1 MRSIEP
7 LDSSSGELVSHSVK
21 ANFRALGKRF
31 GSDTPGVAAA
41 ITAADPAELASGL
54 QSAGVAQLQVD
65 GQMIT
70 IGPDDVVVTQTPV
83 AGWAVATEGGET
95 VALEVTITPE
105 LRREGLA
112 REFIRLVQD
121 GRKSDSLN
129 VTDRIAVRWRTADAD
144 LAQALTEHQAMISAE
159 VLAVDFRAL
168 PPVGTDDTGSGD
180 LATEGPDSRQ
190 HDSPDLGLTFWIRPA
205 AK

>member
-1 MRSIEP
+1 M
-7 LDSSSGELVSHSVK
+7 
-21 ANFRALGKRF
+21 
-31 GSDTPGVAAA
+31 
-41 ITAADPAELASGL
+41 
-54 QSAGVAQLQVD
+54 D
-65 GQMIT
+65 GQLIT
-70 IGPDDVVVTQTPV
+70 IGPEDVIVTQTPV

-121 GRKSDSLN
+121 GRKGDGLN
-129 VTDRIAVRWRTADAD
+129 VTDRITVRWRTADPE

-159 VLAVDFRAL
+159 ILAVDFSAE
-168 PPVGTDDTGSGD
+168 PPGETDDTGSGE
-180 LATEGPDSRQ
+180 LTGAESGGRR

-205 AK
+205 R